1 MHAIVNRY
9 NIPPI
14 TMGALL
20 RYVNKG
26 YMPGD
31 FLTAVLTN
39 DLFGAV
45 GRADVDNIAALPE
58 IVKFVY
64 NEVPGNAWGSI
75 QAVKEYANDRFNNP
89 EVLI

>member
-9 NIPPI
+9 NIPAP
-14 TMGALL
+14 TMAALL

-26 YMPGD
+26 YMPGH

-45 GRADVDNIAALPE
+45 GRADVDNIVALPE

-64 NEVPGNAWGSI
+64 NEVPSNAWGS
-75 QAVKEYANDRFNNP
+75 KETVQEYSNIRFNNP

>member
-9 NIPPI
+9 NIPAP
-14 TMGALL
+14 TMAALL

-39 DLFGAV
+39 DLFDAV
-45 GRADVDNIAALPE
+45 GRADVDNIVALPE

-64 NEVPGNAWGSI
+64 NEVPGNAWGS
-75 QAVKEYANDRFNNP
+75 KETVREYSNNRFNNP

>member
-9 NIPPI
+9 NIPAP
-14 TMGALL
+14 TMASLL

-45 GRADVDNIAALPE
+45 GRADVDNIVALPE

-64 NEVPGNAWGSI
+64 NEVPGNAWGSRET
-75 QAVKEYANDRFNNP
+75 VREYSQHRFDNP